1 MLINKTG
8 DIFETR
14 QPALGHGVNTH
25 GVMGAGIAVAFR
37 RKFSEIFTPY
47 ETACRT
53 GMLTAGGVLP
63 IQTRSGQWVF
73 NIASQDKPGA
83 HARLS
88 WLKEGVE
95 ATLHFC
101 EQEGISGVAI
111 PRIGAG
117 IGGLVWEEVYEALEG
132 LAEQYPNINLEV
144 WSL

>member
-25 GVMGAGIAVAFR
+25 GLMGAGIAVAFR
-37 RKFSEIFTPY
+37 RKFPEIFVPY
-47 ETACRT
+47 ETACHT
-53 GMLTAGGVLP
+53 GALTAGGVLP
-63 IQTRSGQWVF
+63 IQTKTGQWVF
-73 NIASQDKPGA
+73 NIASQDRPGK

-88 WLKEGVE
+88 WLKEGME

-101 EQEGISGVAI
+101 KEENISGIAI

-117 IGGLVWEEVYEALEG
+117 IGGLKWEEVYETLEE
-132 LAEQYPNINLEV
+132 LAEQYDPVDVEI